1 MVLIQLNVF
10 MGEIALNQDAKCFFL
25 NPSKETLRRIQVT
38 KSLKKTTHT
47 LASLLNGF
55 NSIHPIN
62 LKSSGSIFLGGP
74 NRHGFIAYIS
84 SPTSVKRRPHAAV
97 PVPPRGSTPPDQQ
110 CYTLFRSL
118 RNIPS
123 KNLIYTAI
131 FAVGT
136 ISLMYMYIYM
146 YIICIEVSTYS

>member
-1 MVLIQLNVF
+1 MFLFEPFQGNS
-10 MGEIALNQDAKCFFL
+10 AQDSGDQK
-25 NPSKETLRRIQVT
+25 
-38 KSLKKTTHT
+38 LKKTTHT

-136 ISLMYMYIYM
+136 ISLMYMYIYI